1 MYFDIESLGSNKH
14 ISSKFVRVRA
24 KKYNYVNWRLKSTP
38 PQMLVILRNAQ
49 ALLAICITFVL
60 CCVDAVQNDQEKE
73 QNGDGGKY
81 SHKGYLH
88 HFRPK

>member
-1 MYFDIESLGSNKH
+1 
-14 ISSKFVRVRA
+14 
-24 KKYNYVNWRLKSTP
+24 
-38 PQMLVILRNAQ
+38 MLVILRNAQ